1 MSITIE
7 TNVRVVSFLDT
18 TFDLIN
24 DIYKPYRKP
33 NGNLVYIN
41 TTVLRQFAKSVSR
54 RILETSNEQIFKE
67 SIAMCEEAL
76 KKSGFRENLK
86 YVREEVDK
94 HGKEEKKRRKR
105 KIIWFSPPY
114 SNNLKSNVGKQFLR
128 LVRQHFPKG
137 HKLHKTFNKNTLKVS
152 YSCLRSMSS
161 IWTSHNKKI
170 LAEN

>member
-41 TTVLRQFAKSVSR
+41 TTVLRQFAKSVRR

-105 KIIWFSPPY
+105 K
-114 SNNLKSNVGKQFLR
+114 NNLV
-128 LVRQHFPKG
+128 
-137 HKLHKTFNKNTLKVS
+137 
-152 YSCLRSMSS
+152 
-161 IWTSHNKKI
+161 
-170 LAEN
+170 